1 MCTMRSRLFASVLLA
16 TLALLPVGSA
26 TPTSDW
32 PDWRGP
38 ARDGRSPETGLPERW
53 SPDGENLAW
62 MAPYGGR
69 SGPIVLGH
77 HLYLQNPAGDGESRQ
92 ERVMCFDA
100 DTGRLLW
107 EHRFNIYLSD
117 VPPHRVAWASP
128 VADPETGNVYA
139 YGVGATLLGLSADGE
154 LLWERSLGEDFGMIT
169 THGGRTASPV
179 VEGDLVIVSGNNSTW
194 GSMAAGAQR
203 FFAFDKRTGDT
214 AWVSSPGDRPYDTV
228 YSTPVAAEIDGTRL
242 LIVGGADGAVHA
254 FKPQT
259 GEAVWKYVMSKRG
272 VNTGVVVAGSA
283 AIVSHGEENLDT
295 SDMGLLAA
303 INAAERGT
311 IEGVRWK
318 VPGFV
323 GGYSSPV
330 IDGNRI
336 YQVDNG
342 ANLFAFDLETGRQL
356 WTLNL
361 GTIQKSSPVLA
372 DGKLYVGTESG
383 EFFIVRPGPAGGEIL
398 DRDFIGT
405 EAQHEA
411 ILGSA
416 AVANGRVYFVSEGH
430 LFAIGPKGRRSQ
442 PWTSAPPPGAD
453 MTAPAGAEATHVQ
466 VRPTELILQPGAAVT
481 FTARLYDA
489 RGRFIRESPAA
500 WTVDGLRGTVDG
512 GRLALAADAPAHAGV
527 VKATVGGV
535 TGEARVRVI
544 PPLPW
549 TFDFEGLPDGRA
561 PGHWVN
567 ATGKYLARQVDGNT
581 VLVKRADNPFS
592 FVKRARLFMG
602 PADLHDYTIE
612 ADVLAIERRRQMG
625 DVGLVGQRYG
635 LILFA
640 AHQRLELQPWQPET
654 ARTVRVPF
662 AFEPDTWYRMKLRVE
677 NRSDGSAVA
686 RGKVWPRDEP
696 EPSAWTIERV
706 DLIPNREGSPGLYGD
721 GVQEIY
727 YDNVRVY
734 RNE

>member
-259 GEAVWKYVMSKRG
+259 GEAVW
-272 VNTGVVVAGSA
+272 
-283 AIVSHGEENLDT
+283 
-295 SDMGLLAA
+295 
-303 INAAERGT
+303 
-311 IEGVRWK
+311 
-318 VPGFV
+318 
-323 GGYSSPV
+323 
-330 IDGNRI
+330 
-336 YQVDNG
+336 
-342 ANLFAFDLETGRQL
+342 
-356 WTLNL
+356 
-361 GTIQKSSPVLA
+361 
-372 DGKLYVGTESG
+372 
-383 EFFIVRPGPAGGEIL
+383 
-398 DRDFIGT
+398 
-405 EAQHEA
+405 
-411 ILGSA
+411 
-416 AVANGRVYFVSEGH
+416 
-430 LFAIGPKGRRSQ
+430 
-442 PWTSAPPPGAD
+442 
-453 MTAPAGAEATHVQ
+453 
-466 VRPTELILQPGAAVT
+466 
-481 FTARLYDA
+481 
-489 RGRFIRESPAA
+489 
-500 WTVDGLRGTVDG
+500 
-512 GRLALAADAPAHAGV
+512 
-527 VKATVGGV
+527 
-535 TGEARVRVI
+535 
-544 PPLPW
+544 
-549 TFDFEGLPDGRA
+549 
-561 PGHWVN
+561 
-567 ATGKYLARQVDGNT
+567 
-581 VLVKRADNPFS
+581 
-592 FVKRARLFMG
+592 
-602 PADLHDYTIE
+602 
-612 ADVLAIERRRQMG
+612 
-625 DVGLVGQRYG
+625 
-635 LILFA
+635 
-640 AHQRLELQPWQPET
+640 
-654 ARTVRVPF
+654 
-662 AFEPDTWYRMKLRVE
+662 
-677 NRSDGSAVA
+677 
-686 RGKVWPRDEP
+686 
-696 EPSAWTIERV
+696 
-706 DLIPNREGSPGLYGD
+706 
-721 GVQEIY
+721 
-727 YDNVRVY
+727 
-734 RNE
+734 